1 VPPIRLA
8 GDFPSL
14 FTAARFQPVTRLL
27 YRNLGR
33 CSSRS
38 LPVFAKDTARP
49 SRARATD
56 LKL

>member
-27 YRNLGR
+27 YRYLGR
-33 CSSRS
+33 SSSRS
-38 LPVFAKDTARP
+38 LPV
-49 SRARATD
+49 
-56 LKL
+56 

>member
-27 YRNLGR
+27 YRYWSGVLPGR
-33 CSSRS
+33 CRCVNKDSR
-38 LPVFAKDTARP
+38 FAVVGR
-49 SRARATD
+49 
-56 LKL
+56 